1 MFIIISAYWLGEG
14 VLHVIVYEQEFFD
27 GLFTSDV
34 HELWIRFIITG
45 VIVVF
50 GICVQ
55 IILNRYRESRELYRM
70 LFDNSP
76 DAIFLTDIS
85 SGTILDVNPAGCQ
98 LLLKKREEIVGLHH
112 SKLHP
117 ERMEEYSEKLF
128 SEYVRELKGGK
139 KPWPVE
145 HVAVRLDGTEV
156 PVETT
161 AQIVHIN
168 SKPILKGIFRDI
180 TKRKETQAEMENL
193 ARFPSEDPNPVLQI
207 SRDCTILYANEASLP
222 VLETWERKAGE
233 FLPDG
238 YCEMVKEVFDSGDIS
253 SFELHCH
260 NGRIFSVTLKL
271 VEDSG
276 HVNAYGL
283 DITQRKRSEDV
294 LRESEH
300 FLAKAQDI
308 AHLGRWKLDPKTGV
322 IDGSDELFK
331 IFGLT
336 KQEATLDSFMEIV
349 HPEDRYYYFGK
360 IRRGIE
366 HGTPWD
372 IESRLVLKDGTQK
385 VIKEKGE
392 AITDENGKTVFL
404 VGTVQDV
411 SKNKMMLEVLRESEE
426 RYRKVV
432 EDQTEFIARWLPDG
446 VQTFV
451 NESYCRYF
459 GKSRDELIGSNLLLI
474 VDEADQEKVKE
485 SVRSFTPESSV
496 SMGEYRVIR
505 ADGSVGWN
513 QWTNRAIYD
522 ERGQLVEIQSV
533 GYDITE
539 RKDAE
544 KALLESKAKLQSI
557 FDSSPIAITVTD
569 LEGNITE
576 CNQATLEIHGFS
588 SKEEIIGKNAFL
600 FIATEDLPRAKK
612 NMERTLKRGMVKNIE
627 YTLRTKDGR
636 EFPGELSASLIR
648 DNFNQPASFV
658 AMTKDMTEWKKTE
671 ERLREERNKA
681 QMYLDVAGVMF
692 VLLDDQ
698 GKVALVNKKGCEI
711 LGYEESEIVGKGW
724 FDNFIPEKDR
734 RKVKGVYNRLMA
746 GEIEPVEYFE
756 NSVLTKSGEERI
768 IAWYNTF
775 LRDDFNNIIGTI
787 SSGEDVTEHKRAEQQ
802 VQEHR
807 TELLHVSRLSTVG
820 EMASGLAHELNQP
833 LCAILSYSNACLRS
847 LKSEKR
853 DIDQITRNLEAV
865 SSQCKRAGEIVHRI
879 RDFVQKR
886 QPHKTTIEVND
897 LVQDVVSFVNSD
909 VRNNNVVVQMEL
921 EEQLSLVLA
930 DAIQIEQVL
939 LNLIRNSLDAMNSTR
954 PDKRQLT
961 IKTSMSSEDVVETS
975 ISDTGEGLPQGSFGQ
990 IFDPFFT
997 TKPDGL
1003 GIGLSISRSIVENH
1017 GGNLWAGANPDCGS
1031 TFKFTLPV
1039 TWQEFE

>member
-1 MFIIISAYWLGEG
+1 
-14 VLHVIVYEQEFFD
+14 
-27 GLFTSDV
+27 
-34 HELWIRFIITG
+34 
-45 VIVVF
+45 
-50 GICVQ
+50 
-55 IILNRYRESRELYRM
+55 
-70 LFDNSP
+70 
-76 DAIFLTDIS
+76 
-85 SGTILDVNPAGCQ
+85 
-98 LLLKKREEIVGLHH
+98 
-112 SKLHP
+112 
-117 ERMEEYSEKLF
+117 MEEYSRKLF
-128 SEYVRELKGGK
+128 LDYVHQLELGK

-145 HVAVRLDGTEV
+145 HVAIRLDGTKV
-156 PVETT
+156 PIEIT
-161 AQIVHIN
+161 ARIVHIN
-168 SKPILKGIFRDI
+168 NKPILKGIFRNI
-180 TKRKETQAEMENL
+180 IKRKETQAEIENM
-193 ARFPSEDPNPVLQI
+193 AKFPSENPNPVLRI
-207 SRDCTILYANEASLP
+207 SKDYEILYANDAGSP
-222 VLETWERKAGE
+222 VLDTWGCKVGE
-233 FLPDG
+233 LLPED
-238 YCEMVKEVFDSGDIS
+238 YCGLVEKTFDSGNIS
-253 SFELHCH
+253 DFEFNC
-260 NGRIFSVTLKL
+260 NDGRIFSLIFTPIV
-271 VEDSG
+271 DSG
-276 HVNAYGL
+276 YINVYGL
-283 DITQRKRSEDV
+283 DITRRKRSEEV

-308 AHLGRWKLDPKTGV
+308 AHLGRWKLNPKTG
-322 IDGSDELFK
+322 IIEGSDELFK

-336 KQEATLDSFMEIV
+336 RNEATLDAFMEIV

-360 IRRGIE
+360 IRRGID

-372 IESRLVLKDGTQK
+372 LESRLTLKDGTQK

-426 RYRKVV
+426 RYRRVV
-432 EDQTEFIARWLPDG
+432 EDQIEFIVRWLPNG

-451 NESYCRYF
+451 NESCCRYF
-459 GKSRDELIGSNLLLI
+459 GKSRDELIGSDILLM
-474 VDEADQEKVKE
+474 VDEADQEKVRE
-485 SVRSFTPESSV
+485 SVSSFTPESPV
-496 SMGEYRVIR
+496 SMCEYRVIR

-522 ERGQLVEIQSV
+522 EKGQLVEIQSV

-557 FDSSPIAITVTD
+557 FDSSPSAITVTD

-576 CNQATLEIHGFS
+576 CNQATLDIHGFS
-588 SKEEIIGKNAFL
+588 SKEEIIGENAFL
-600 FIATEDLPRAKK
+600 LIATEDLPRAQK
-612 NMERTLKRGMVKNIE
+612 NFERTLARGMVKNIE
-627 YTLRTKDGR
+627 YILRTKDGR
-636 EFPGELSASLIR
+636 EFPGELSSSLIR
-648 DNFNQPASFV
+648 DTFNQPAGFV
-658 AMTKDMTEWKKTE
+658 AITRDMTKRKKTE

-692 VLLDDQ
+692 VLLDSK
-698 GKVALVNKKGCEI
+698 GKVTLVNKKGCEI
-711 LGYEESEIVGKGW
+711 LGYEESEIVGQSW
-724 FDNFIPEKDR
+724 FDSFVPERDR
-734 RKVKGVYNRLMA
+734 RKVKEVYNKLMA
-746 GEIEPVEYFE
+746 GEVEPVEYFE

-768 IAWYNTF
+768 IAWHNTF

-787 SSGEDVTEHKRAEQQ
+787 SSGEDVTQHKRAEQQ
-802 VQEHR
+802 IQEHR

-833 LCAILSYSNACLRS
+833 LCAILSYANACLHS

-865 SSQCKRAGEIVHRI
+865 ASQCKRAGEIVHRI

-897 LVQDVVSFVNSD
+897 LIQDVVSFVNSD
-909 VRNNNVVVQMEL
+909 VRNNNVVVQMDL

-939 LNLIRNSLDAMNSTR
+939 LNLIRNSLDAMNGTS

-961 IKTSMSSEDVVETS
+961 IKTSMSSKDIVETS
-975 ISDTGEGLPQGSFGQ
+975 ISDTGEGLPEELVDR

-997 TKPDGL
+997 TKSDGL

-1017 GGNLWAGANPDCGS
+1017 GGNLWAGTNSNCGS
-1031 TFKFTLPV
+1031 TFRFTLPV